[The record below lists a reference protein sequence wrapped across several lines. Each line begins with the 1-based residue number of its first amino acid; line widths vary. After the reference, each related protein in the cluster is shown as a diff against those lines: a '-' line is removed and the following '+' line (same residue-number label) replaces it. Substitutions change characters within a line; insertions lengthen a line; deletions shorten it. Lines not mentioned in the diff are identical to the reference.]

1 MKAHRALE
9 FCSEVECQS
18 VNFATK
24 TTFVKQIKWC
34 SQQIRLENGR
44 MFYEGWVQGL
54 DGQPKLQLINQFR
67 IDDICIFCIAMKNVM
82 GIHSLY
88 QGDCDA
94 EKGLSR
100 PLAVSQAFAGTNM
113 KEIINLF
120 QQTTED
126 WCYTLKDLLFF
137 SLSSVQL
144 SLLNDLMLYN
154 SLQGHE

>member
-1 MKAHRALE
+1 MKGGFR
-9 FCSEVECQS
+9 
-18 VNFATK
+18 
-24 TTFVKQIKWC
+24 
-34 SQQIRLENGR
+34 
-44 MFYEGWVQGL
+44 VQGL